1 VVRFAPTPRFERSA
15 VMAAVSAVRGPILVV
30 DDDDDLRMMTVLVL
44 RDHGFDVADAANGVE
59 ALDFV
64 ARRRPSLVLLDLMM
78 PEMNGLEVMTRLQEN
93 PALRDLPI
101 VLMTAWSDQTGRV
114 PSSVQVIGKPVEA
127 GELRRAIEKIFG
139 AD

>member
-1 VVRFAPTPRFERSA
+1 
-15 VMAAVSAVRGPILVV
+15 
-30 DDDDDLRMMTVLVL
+30 
-44 RDHGFDVADAANGVE
+44 
-59 ALDFV
+59 
-64 ARRRPSLVLLDLMM
+64 
-78 PEMNGLEVMTRLQEN
+78 VMTRLQEN